1 MRFKALRVVSGSEV
15 ELTFEGDDGTPV
27 VHLLSVEP
35 AAGKPFYDADVMLV
49 NGDHV
54 FWAHR
59 TLVTNLAA
67 QAQRVAARTFP
78 AGEAVKRLEE
88 EASAARVAEWDATH

>member
-27 VHLLSVEP
+27 VHLLSVAP
-35 AAGKPFYDADVMLV
+35 AGKPFEDDDVMLV

-59 TLVTNLAA
+59 KLVGDLAA
-67 QAQRVAARTFP
+67 QAQRVAARTIP
-78 AGEAVKRLEE
+78 AGEALTRLAE
-88 EASAARVAEWDATH
+88 EARAARKAAWDAAH

>member
-1 MRFKALRVVSGSEV
+1 MTFKALRVVSGSEV

-27 VHLLSVEP
+27 VHLLSVAP
-35 AAGKPFYDADVMLV
+35 AGFEDDDVMLV
-49 NGDHV
+49 NGDSV
-54 FWAHR
+54 FWEHR
-59 TLVTNLAA
+59 RLVGKLAA

-88 EASAARVAEWDATH
+88 EVRAPRKAAWDATH